1 MANPAQVRFAM
12 GTSGGGGAA
21 GSAADGDALG
31 AKVGDGL
38 ETTSGDPVGGAVGD
52 ALADAAMGV
61 ALGEALHLLFEA
73 ETLGGLVLSESHG
86 GHQRGRQHGPAG
98 GEAQREHEAGGQAM
112 GGTHGVSGYI
122 AVDWDRS

>member
-1 MANPAQVRFAM
+1 MVIEGQVDVEGEQLVVLAL
-12 GTSGGGGAA
+12 
-21 GSAADGDALG
+21 DAR
-31 AKVGDGL
+31 
-38 ETTSGDPVGGAVGD
+38 PRI
-52 ALADAAMGV
+52 